1 MASQLTPNRAV
12 ASISEV
18 SGQGA
23 GAGGAP
29 GSRDRDADEAFDA
42 ELAALRTER
51 QQLAEVPTGI
61 NGCVLI
67 ALRDGSAPEPDA
79 VVAKL
84 FEELGSSSLPP
95 TRDVIRI
102 NPLSTTCK
110 WRLPEI
116 EKTLSPLLEP
126 HFGPDAPPTRWQLVF
141 KKRATDPS
149 VTAREWTIQLAKLVD
164 PRHPVDLK
172 NPEVSVL
179 VDVFRSSCGLCVT
192 RNYKRCND
200 FNCQHKNLLAAGSQA
215 RSTAKV
221 SAYARAEGD
230 ASEVDASAVCALL
243 AKRGAARGAKQF
255 RSADRL
261 LAELHDMG
269 VEVLDKERTWRG
281 GCDPTTLRRGDWSC
295 PACGEN
301 CFASRSECFK
311 CHAPK
316 PSGAQG

>member
-1 MASQLTPNRAV
+1 MS
-12 ASISEV
+12 
-18 SGQGA
+18 
-23 GAGGAP
+23 
-29 GSRDRDADEAFDA
+29 
-42 ELAALRTER
+42 
-51 QQLAEVPTGI
+51 
-61 NGCVLI
+61 
-67 ALRDGSAPEPDA
+67 
-79 VVAKL
+79 
-84 FEELGSSSLPP
+84 
-95 TRDVIRI
+95 
-102 NPLSTTCK
+102 
-110 WRLPEI
+110 W
-116 EKTLSPLLEP
+116 SPLNISS
-126 HFGPDAPPTRWQLVF
+126 GTR
-141 KKRATDPS
+141 PIS
-149 VTAREWTIQLAKLVD
+149 CGYC
-164 PRHPVDLK
+164 
-172 NPEVSVL
+172 
-179 VDVFRSSCGLCVT
+179 VFRSSCGLCVT

-200 FNCQHKNLLAAGSQA
+200 FNCQHKNLLPAGSQA

-281 GCDPTTLRRGDWSC
+281 GCDPATLRRGDWSC

-316 PSGAQG
+316 PSSSAQG